1 MGGVGFGFLKRTLI
15 LQRVETARQWL
26 PRDAFFWLKALL
38 LAVIA
43 VQLAM
48 LAWTLVTPLGP
59 LGRWMPPAPQA
70 LPPGARTAL
79 LTGFNPFDRNAGQSA
94 LSAAAPVNS
103 GEFQL
108 FGTRAAGGGLPGSAI
123 LAGADGQQVSVSLG
137 EEVSPGIRL
146 VEVGFDHAV
155 LDRGGQQLRVTM
167 DEEPTGE
174 AAPPAGAA
182 TSAPAALSTA
192 PTPASLTA
200 DRLRDNIALAPR
212 TSGGR
217 VTGLLV
223 SPTGDQSVMQAA
235 GLRSGDV
242 IVAVNG
248 RRITSAADAAAIQA
262 QVGPGARLSLEVERG
277 AATVPVALNLAGTR

>member
-1 MGGVGFGFLKRTLI
+1 MKRTLI
-15 LQRVETARQWL
+15 LQRLEPARQWL
-26 PRDAFFWLKALL
+26 PRDAYFWLKALL

-43 VQLAM
+43 LQLAM
-48 LAWTLVTPLGP
+48 LVWTVVTPLGP

-70 LPPGARTAL
+70 LPPAAQTAL
-79 LTGFNPFDRNAGQSA
+79 LTGFNPFDRNAGGNA
-94 LSAAAPVNS
+94 LAAAAPVAS
-103 GEFQL
+103 GEFKL

-123 LAGADGQQVSVSLG
+123 LAGPDGQQVSVSVG
-137 EEVSPGIRL
+137 EEVVPGVRL
-146 VEVGFDHAV
+146 AGVGFDHAV

-167 DEEPTGE
+167 DEEPAGD
-174 AAPPAGAA
+174 AAPPAGGAVTA
-182 TSAPAALSTA
+182 PSTIPAAPAAAAL
-192 PTPASLTA
+192 TPE
-200 DRLRDNIALAPR
+200 RLRENVAFAPR

-223 SPTGDQSVMQAA
+223 SPTGDQNVMQAA